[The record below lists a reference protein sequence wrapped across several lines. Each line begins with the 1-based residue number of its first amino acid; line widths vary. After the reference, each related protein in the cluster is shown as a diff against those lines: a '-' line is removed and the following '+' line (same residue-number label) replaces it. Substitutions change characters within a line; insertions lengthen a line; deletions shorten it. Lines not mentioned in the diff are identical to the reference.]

1 MNLYLIRHA
10 EAVALGGAIIR
21 DADRPLTER
30 GIEDSRYVGKALGRL
45 DPGITIVLTSPL
57 RRARQTAENIAAALK
72 GHVVPRATERLAPGF
87 RAKALL
93 EELRTVGDAPAVVM
107 IGHQPDLSMA
117 IGHLIDGQSHV
128 SIAMPPGSVARI
140 RMSGASQSAEA
151 HLQWL
156 LTPELLRSVVLQG
169 NLP

>member
-21 DADRPLTER
+21 DSDRPLTER
-30 GIEDSRYVGKALGRL
+30 GIEDSKVVGKALARL
-45 DPGITIVLTSPL
+45 DPAITIVLTSPL
-57 RRARQTAENIAAALK
+57 RRARQTAENIAATFK
-72 GHVVPRATERLAPGF
+72 GHLVPRASERLAPGL

-93 EELRTVGDAPAVVM
+93 EELRTVGQASGVVV

-117 IGHLIDGQSHV
+117 IGQLIDGQSHV
-128 SIAMPPGSVARI
+128 SVAMPPGSVARI
-140 RMSGASQSAEA
+140 KMSGTGPPAEA

-156 LTPELLRSVVLQG
+156 LTPELLRALILQV
-169 NLP
+169 

>member
-10 EAVALGGAIIR
+10 EAVALGGSIIR

-30 GIEDSRYVGKALGRL
+30 GIEDSRNVGKALGRL

-57 RRARQTAENIAAALK
+57 RRARQTAENIAAVLK
-72 GHVVPRATERLAPGF
+72 GHVVPRVTERLAPGF
-87 RAKALL
+87 RVKALL
-93 EELRTVGDAPAVVM
+93 EELRTVGQASGVVM
-107 IGHQPDLSMA
+107 IGHQPDLSMT
-117 IGHLIDGQSHV
+117 IGNLIDGQSHT

-140 RMSGASQSAEA
+140 RMSGAGPPAEA

-156 LTPELLRSVVLQG
+156 LTPELLKSLFLQV
-169 NLP
+169 